1 MTAMQ
6 VAFAPVFLHFLG
18 IEAFGLIGAWLTL
31 HALFAV
37 LDLGI
42 STTINREFARLS
54 VEAEA
59 GQEMRHLLRTLECLY
74 WPIALVIGAAVFI
87 LAPWLANSWLTGVR
101 VDPATT
107 HNALILIGVAL
118 ALQWSYDLY
127 AGALLGL
134 QRHVPLNIVLVVI
147 ATLRGAGAA
156 LVLWL
161 VSPSILAFFAW
172 QAACSALQTVL
183 PALLA
188 WRELPGSDRPRY
200 RPDLVRKVRGFAGGV
215 LGISVLGAVLTQMDK
230 IVVSEV
236 LSLEAF
242 GRYTL
247 AGLVAASLSRV
258 AGPIFTSLFPR
269 LSEQVARNDLTGVSD
284 LYHRGTQLVSVL
296 IFPLALVLAL
306 FSGTVLRIWTQDA
319 HTAELTAT
327 TMGVLLIGT
336 ALNGIMH
343 MPYALQ
349 LAHGWTQLA
358 FRINL
363 AAVLILAPLAY
374 VATRSWG
381 MVGAAG
387 VWSLLNAGY
396 LIVGV
401 QLMHRRLLR
410 AEQWRWYRDDVF
422 APLAAALA
430 VVAPVR
436 FVIGDDGA
444 GLAAASFLIAV
455 WILAAIA
462 ALLAA
467 GQIRPWLAGAI
478 RSYKLAL

>member
-1 MTAMQ
+1 MQ

-31 HALFAV
+31 QALFAV

-42 STTINREFARLS
+42 STTINRELARLS
-54 VEAEA
+54 IETEAR
-59 GQEMRHLLRTLECLY
+59 QEMRDLLRTLEILY
-74 WPIALVIGAAVFI
+74 WPIAVLIGAAVLI

-101 VDPATT
+101 VDAATT
-107 HNALILIGVAL
+107 HDALVLIGITL
-118 ALQWSYDLY
+118 ALQWAYDLY

-134 QRHVPLNIVLVVI
+134 QRHVLLNVVLVAI

-161 VSPSILAFFAW
+161 VSPSVHAFFAW
-172 QAACSALQTVL
+172 QAVCSALQTVL

-188 WRELPGSDRPRY
+188 WHELRGSETPRY
-200 RPDLVRKVRGFAGGV
+200 RPDLVRKIRGFAGGV
-215 LGISVLGAVLTQMDK
+215 LGISVLAAVLTQMDK

-247 AGLVAASLSRV
+247 AGLVAASLGRV

-269 LSEQVARNDLTGVSD
+269 LTEQVARGDLNSVAD

-296 IFPLALVLAL
+296 VFPLASVLAL
-306 FSGTVLRIWTQDA
+306 FSGTVLRVWTQDA
-319 HTAELTAT
+319 HTAASTAT
-327 TMGVLLIGT
+327 TMGILLVGT
-336 ALNGIMH
+336 ALNGVMY

-349 LAHGWTQLA
+349 LAYGWTQLA

-363 AAVLILAPLAY
+363 AAVLILAPLVYLA
-374 VATRSWG
+374 ALSWG
-381 MVGAAG
+381 TVGAAA
-387 VWSLLNAGY
+387 VWTLLNGGY
-396 LIVGV
+396 VLVGV
-401 QLMHRRLLR
+401 QLMHRRLLQ
-410 AEQWRWYRDDVF
+410 AEQWRWYRDDIL
-422 APLAAALA
+422 APLVASLS
-430 VVAPVR
+430 VVAPAR
-436 FVIGDDGA
+436 LVIGDDGP
-444 GLAAASFLIAV
+444 GLAAASLLFAV
-455 WILAAIA
+455 WIISAAA

-467 GQIRPWLAGAI
+467 ARIRPWLLGAI